1 MGDVAIKVHGLGKRY
16 LIGGPRP
23 AYRTLRET
31 LTDAVATPFRRA
43 GRLLRGDAYGATDA
57 TEIIWALK
65 DISFEVEPGEVVG
78 VIGRNGAG
86 KTTLL
91 RILSRIT
98 EPTEGS
104 AKVRGRVAALLNV
117 GTGFHPELTGR
128 DNIYL
133 NGAILGMGKA
143 EINRKFDE
151 IVAFSEVEK
160 FIDTPVKRYSSG
172 MQLRLAF
179 AVAAHLEPDILV
191 VDEVLAVGDHA
202 FQQKCLGKMENVA
215 GQGRTVLYVSHRL
228 DTVAALCSRCILL
241 ENGRISTDGDTRA
254 VIDTY
259 YASLTEAE
267 TPTLGERTD
276 REGRGR
282 FRFVDSWLE
291 DEYGKRV
298 QTVVPGRLVKFVL
311 LYENTTSEQLRDL
324 SAGIAIWTPGNLF
337 VTGLGTDNLDQ
348 QINLEG
354 GRSGR
359 LECIVPKWSLNIGK
373 YYYNLMARSSR
384 TGDEIED
391 HVQQAGVF
399 SVDYGDYYG
408 RGRAPGGFMMMDYQ
422 FRISQ
427 G

>member
-1 MGDVAIKVHGLGKRY
+1 M
-16 LIGGPRP
+16 
-23 AYRTLRET
+23 
-31 LTDAVATPFRRA
+31 
-43 GRLLRGDAYGATDA
+43 RLLRPFDGRGGSSAEDAYGATDT

-384 TGDEIED
+384 TGAEIED